1 MDVKAAVSALKP
13 KMEAAITHFSGE
25 LKTVRTG
32 RANAAILDGITVS
45 YYGTM
50 TPLRGMANITVPE
63 PTQLLVQPFDAS
75 ALNDIRQAIEIAQLG
90 LSLSDDGRNLRISI
104 PPLTTERREEL
115 IKRVG
120 KMAEEARISIRGIRG
135 DLWEQLQE
143 VEKQGVISED
153 NREWGRSELDKVTG
167 EYNKK
172 VEELTKE
179 KEAELRTV

>member
-1 MDVKAAVSALKP
+1 MDVKVAVNGLKP

-32 RANAAILDGITVS
+32 RANVQILDGITVS
-45 YYGTM
+45 YYGSQ

-63 PTQLLVQPFDAS
+63 PTQLLVQPFDAN
-75 ALNDIRQAIEIAQLG
+75 ALGDIRQAIELAQLG
-90 LSLSDDGRNLRISI
+90 LSLSDDGRNLRINI

-135 DLWEQLQE
+135 DMWDQVQKA
-143 VEKQGVISED
+143 EKDSLISED
-153 NREWGRSELDKVTG
+153 NRDWARAELDKLAG

-172 VEELTKE
+172 IEELTKE